1 MINSVRLVKNFV
13 EMAQTESESFKEKK
27 LAQLIINKLALMGV
41 DVRVDFSQ
49 EQVGSNTGNVVVR
62 LPGKKSVPTL
72 LFLAHMDTVSPGVG
86 VQPVIDNG
94 VIRSD
99 GDTILGADDKAGIAA
114 ILEAIQI
121 LRDERIGHGNIVII
135 FTVAEEK
142 GSLGAKNLDYDALKV
157 DYGFVLDGDGPVGN
171 IITKTSSQSIIKA
184 KFVGKAAHAGI
195 SPELGVDTIQAAAK
209 AISKM
214 KLGKVDEETTANIG
228 VIKGGTSFNVVPA
241 VTYIEGEARSF
252 SVDKLKAQ
260 IGHMENCFIEGAK
273 EFNVKVEVKA
283 KSGFTAYEL
292 KPSDKVVNIAS
303 SAIKNIG
310 LKPELV
316 ASRGGSDANVLNEK
330 GISAVN
336 LGIGMKN
343 PHSRDE
349 SIAVEQLE
357 LLTKVLLEIIKIES

>member
-27 LAQLIINKLALMGV
+27 LAQLIINKLARMGV

-62 LPGKKSVPTL
+62 LPGKKSAPAL

-94 VIRSD
+94 VIRSG

-114 ILEAIQI
+114 IIEAIQI
-121 LRDERIGHGNIVII
+121 LKDERIGHGNIVII

-214 KLGKVDEETTANIG
+214 KLGRLNEETTANIG
-228 VIKGGTSFNVVPA
+228 VVKGGTSFNVVPA
-241 VTYIEGEARSF
+241 ATYIEGEARSF